1 MYMNQ
6 STWNVFYFSPS
17 AGIIVGPVE
26 GHEASS
32 REPPKGQ
39 ECSENGVVAETSST
53 GNKARHERNYPDSK
67 GVVELRSFKIEI
79 QPNRVGGDAD
89 DKDGGDLDQGERL
102 TNMIH
107 GSLRGRR
114 GLACLHIDEG
124 ITGRTGHCC
133 V

>member
-89 DKDGGDLDQGERL
+89 DKDGGDLDQGELGANR
-102 TNMIH
+102 N
-107 GSLRGRR
+107 GSLLWLGW
-114 GLACLHIDEG
+114 ACLHIHADEG
-124 ITGRTGHCC
+124 ISGRTGHCC